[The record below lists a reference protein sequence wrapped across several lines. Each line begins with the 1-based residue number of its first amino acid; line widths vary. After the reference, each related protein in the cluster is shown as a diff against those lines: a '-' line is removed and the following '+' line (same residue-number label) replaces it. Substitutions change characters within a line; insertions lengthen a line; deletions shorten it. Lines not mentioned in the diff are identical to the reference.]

1 MTTTD
6 DPWDGLAVL
15 VLEGGDLAPV
25 DVERVAHRAAVP
37 RLAEGVLE
45 RVAASAAYADEV
57 ARTRPVYGR
66 STGVGANRMVAVSDP
81 AAQAVR
87 LIRSHAT
94 SAGPLRDAPRVRAM
108 LTIRL
113 NQLAAGG
120 SGVAPDVVAA
130 LAEMIAAD
138 ALPPVREWVGIGTG
152 DLSALGTTALALMG
166 KVPCTAA
173 VPRTVAFGAGDAL
186 AFLSSN
192 AAALGD
198 AALAVAELRRLADAA
213 LVTAALACVAVRGN
227 VEAFGPVVESVT
239 PFPGTATV
247 CRVLRGLVASP
258 DAVQPARI
266 QDPFA
271 LRVLPQVG
279 GAWLDAIRRADDVVR
294 AMAGA
299 ASENPA
305 LSPELG
311 VAHHGGFH
319 AAYLGQALD
328 ALRSAT
334 AQAAQLSVARTAMLD
349 EPSITGDEPFLGDG
363 TPGVSGTM
371 VVEYAVAAALG
382 ELVADAAP
390 TGLQSVTLSRGL
402 EEGASFAA
410 QAAARTLAS
419 IPPLRAVIA
428 GELLV
433 AARALGPDGAV
444 GPVLRPVLDAVAEA
458 APLLGDRR
466 DRDLTAELLALCELV
481 DRLPALAGLDGLDG
495 LAAQEAQRT
504 SSGRS
509 SSA

>member
-1 MTTTD
+1 MTTTAD
-6 DPWDGLAVL
+6 SPDGLPAV
-15 VLEGGDLAPV
+15 VIDGGHLALA
-25 DVERVAHRAAVP
+25 DVERIADRAAIP
-37 RLAEGVLE
+37 LLAEGVLE
-45 RVAASAAYADEV
+45 RVASCAAYAEEV
-57 ARTRPVYGR
+57 ARCRPVYGR

-87 LIRSHAT
+87 LLRSHAT

-120 SGVAPDVVAA
+120 NGVAPDVVAA
-130 LAEMIAAD
+130 LAQMVAAD
-138 ALPPVREWVGIGTG
+138 ALPPIREWVGIGTG

-166 KVPCTAA
+166 EVSCTAA
-173 VPRTVAFGAGDAL
+173 VPRMVGFGAGDAL

-198 AALAVAELRRLADAA
+198 AALGVVELDRLADAS
-213 LVTAALACVAVRGN
+213 LVTAALTCVAVRGN
-227 VEAFGPVVESVT
+227 VEAFAPVVESVT

-247 CRVLRGLVASP
+247 CRVLRGLVASSDP
-258 DAVQPARI
+258 VQPARI

-279 GAWLDAIRRADDVVR
+279 GAWLDALSRAADVVQV
-294 AMAGA
+294 MAGA

-334 AQAAQLSVARTAMLD
+334 AQAAHLSVARTAMLN

-382 ELVADAAP
+382 QLVAEAAP

-402 EEGASFAA
+402 EEGASYAA
-410 QAAARTLAS
+410 QAATRTMAS
-419 IPPLRAVIA
+419 ASPLRAVIA
-428 GELLV
+428 GELLL
-433 AARALGPDGAV
+433 AARALGPDGGV
-444 GPVLRPVLDAVAEA
+444 GPVLRPVLDAVAGA
-458 APLLGDRR
+458 VPLLADRR
-466 DRDLTAELLALCELV
+466 DRDLTAELMALGALV
-481 DRLPALAGLDGLDG
+481 DRLPALAGLSGPG
-495 LAAQEAQRT
+495 GQKGQRT
-504 SSGRS
+504 SSSGRS